1 MKRMLGYCGIV
12 TTLLISSVNLFA
24 QSSKVLRETS
34 EPKIQGGV
42 ATLYALDPLAHT
54 FCFRDGQDGYVVQQ
68 SEIRNRCN
76 DLEFN
81 SYNIG
86 GFTVGN
92 EGGRMGNI
100 IDLGAANEL
109 RQKYGYKESSLVT
122 GQGFISLHVENG
134 KVVILKD
141 RKAQT
146 VQELMES
153 KELFMEG
160 RSLATLPIKLGH
172 IYLVR
177 LTDTWDKSFQLLAKM
192 IVVAYRPNE
201 SVTIR
206 WQLF

>member
-1 MKRMLGYCGIV
+1 MKRVLGCCGVVII
-12 TTLLISSVNLFA
+12 LLISSMNLFA
-24 QSSKVLRETS
+24 QSSKVLREAS
-34 EPKIQGGV
+34 EPQIQGAM

-54 FCFRDGQDGYVVQQ
+54 FCFRDGQDGYVVYQ

-81 SYNIG
+81 SYNVG

-100 IDLGAANEL
+100 IDLGAADEL
-109 RQKYGYKESSLVT
+109 KQKYGYEESSLAT
-122 GQGFISLHVENG
+122 GQGFISLRVKDG
-134 KVVILKD
+134 KIVILKD

-146 VQELMES
+146 VQEVMES
-153 KELFMEG
+153 KELFTEG
-160 RSLATLPIKLGH
+160 KALATLAIKLGH

-177 LTDTWDKSFQLLAKM
+177 LTDAHDKSFQLLAKM
-192 IVVAYRPNE
+192 VVVAYRPNE

-206 WQLF
+206 WQLL

>member
-1 MKRMLGYCGIV
+1 MKRMLGCCGVVII
-12 TTLLISSVNLFA
+12 LLISSVNLFA

-81 SYNIG
+81 SYKVG

-92 EGGRMGNI
+92 EGGRIGNI
-100 IDLGAANEL
+100 IDLGAADEL
-109 RQKYGYKESSLVT
+109 KQKYGYEESSLAT
-122 GQGFISLHVENG
+122 GQGFISLRVENG

-160 RSLATLPIKLGH
+160 KSLAALPIKLGH

-177 LTDTWDKSFQLLAKM
+177 LTDAHDKSFQLLVKM
-192 IVVAYRPNE
+192 VVVAYRPNE

-206 WQLF
+206 WQLL